1 MALLKKAH
9 RWASVII
16 VLSLSCHG
24 AWPDPPPVD
33 RAAFLAE
40 HAAWRSTLQQ
50 TIDERFVGL
59 AGLWLLNEGRTPFGT
74 DSSLPIVLPG
84 PGPRAVVGTFVRR
97 GRIVQV
103 EPARGHRLR
112 SDQKRPIASTVT
124 LLTEDDSVPT
134 YLRFGSLRM
143 WIHVQDEREY
153 LRVTDL
159 ASPRLR
165 VFTLAPEYEPDPRW
179 RVAARLKAYRQPRVF
194 RLADVTGAE
203 QQLAVPG
210 ELLFHLAGRE
220 MRLEA
225 FAEPSDPKWLWLM
238 FKDSTNRRET
248 YPAGRYLWV
257 PVPDST
263 GWTTIDFNRAIS
275 PPCAYTAFA
284 TCALPP
290 EENRLAVRVEA
301 GEKHPH

>member
-1 MALLKKAH
+1 MKNAQWLLLA
-9 RWASVII
+9 ATVSAC
-16 VLSLSCHG
+16 SSG
-24 AWPDPPPVD
+24 AWPNPPPVD
-33 RAAFLAE
+33 RPAFLAA
-40 HAAWRSTLQQ
+40 HAAWRSELQQ
-50 TIDERFVGL
+50 SIGERFVGL

-84 PGPRAVVGTFVRR
+84 PGPRGLVGTFVRR
-97 GRIVQV
+97 GRVVQV
-103 EPARGHRLR
+103 EPARGHRLL

-143 WIHVQDEREY
+143 WIHVQDERDY

-159 ASPRLR
+159 ASPRLKG
-165 VFTLAPEYEPDPRW
+165 FTLAPEYEPDPRW
-179 RVAARLKAYRQPRVF
+179 RVAARLKAYRERRVF

-203 QQLAVPG
+203 QHLAVPG
-210 ELLFHLAGRE
+210 ELEFHLAGRE

-238 FKDSTNRRET
+238 FKDSTNRLET

-284 TCALPP
+284 TCPLPP

-301 GEKHPH
+301 GQKRPH